1 MGILDR
7 AFVASKATRQQAHVN
22 VLLYGNSG
30 TGKTTFGSRCGKRP
44 FIVLSEQQAVLP
56 IREANPEA
64 TILVVET
71 WEALQELYRAI
82 NEAITK
88 GAWPYDVIVL
98 DSLTEMQRKLKDE
111 IVAKGLK
118 ATAAG
123 GKNEPT
129 VQADGTLSMKGWG
142 VLIDKT
148 FNLVRAFRDLSSD
161 FVCVALCNESTED
174 DKRYFRPMVNGQAL
188 PGNLAGLFNVV
199 LYSFVTKSNPLEVEG
214 FVEGAQQFVV
224 LTNGASDRYLI
235 KGHRSLKPYENPER
249 ASDMLARLRGAWE
262 TSAVEGVDEQMVKVE
277 HAATVVPVTVAT
289 TAVVEAT
296 DEHPPVEAYAD
307 DVAREQ
313 SHATDSTTTETAGSD
328 AQTAMATD
336 PAPVIQHVEGPTLA
350 PPEEHVEKLVNAQT
364 MVNIREAL
372 RKHAVDEVAVLK
384 AYGIAKLEDLP
395 MKKYVGV
402 MGRIAKSGPKSEK
415 KTTAD
420 VGAVMGAK

>member
-56 IREANPEA
+56 IREANPDA

-71 WEALQELYRAI
+71 WPDLQELYREVNAQVT
-82 NEAITK
+82 AGK
-88 GAWPYDVIVL
+88 FPYDVIVL

-111 IVAKGLK
+111 IVEKGLK

-123 GKNEPT
+123 GKVEPT
-129 VQADGTLSMKGWG
+129 VQSDGTLSMKGWG

-148 FNLVRAFRDLSSD
+148 FNMVREFRDLPVD
-161 FVCVALCNESTED
+161 FVCVALADEAVED
-174 DKRYFRPMVNGQAL
+174 EKRYFRPLVNGKAL

-199 LYSFVTKSNPLEVEG
+199 LYSFVTKSNPLGLTDWPEG
-214 FVEGAQQFVV
+214 TQQFVV

-235 KGHRSLKPYENPER
+235 KGHSSLATYENPAM
-249 ASDMLARLRGAWE
+249 ASGMLSRVRGAWE
-262 TSAVEGVDEQMVKVE
+262 TGATTTDAAKVE
-277 HAATVVPVTVAT
+277 QPIAKPVAT
-289 TAVVEAT
+289 TAVAEVT

-313 SHATDSTTTETAGSD
+313 SQATDETTGSD
-328 AQTAMATD
+328 AQAAMAGD
-336 PAPVIQHVEGPTLA
+336 PAPVIPHVEGPAVA
-350 PPEEHVEKLVNAQT
+350 PAEEYVEPLCTDEDLRQ
-364 MVNIREAL
+364 IREQL
-372 RKHAVDEVAVLK
+372 RKYAVAEEAVLK
-384 AYGIAKLEDLP
+384 AYGITKLEDLP
-395 MKKYVGV
+395 RKKSVAC
-402 MGRIAKSGPKSEK
+402 MGRIAKSGPKGEK

-420 VGAVMGAK
+420 VGAVMGISK